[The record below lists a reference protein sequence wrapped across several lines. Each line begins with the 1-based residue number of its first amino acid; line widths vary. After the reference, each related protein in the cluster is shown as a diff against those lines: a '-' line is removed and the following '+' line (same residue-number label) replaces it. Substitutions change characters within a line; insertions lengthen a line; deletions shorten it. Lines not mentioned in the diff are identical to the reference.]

1 MNFKIIY
8 IRNETIRE
16 EYRAPLVPND
26 VNVLIENGFTI
37 YVESNE
43 TSTRFFTD
51 SEYATVGAI
60 VTNKKWYEMEHQEQL
75 LIIGIK
81 ELSDTDLS
89 KLDSHTHMYFS
100 HSFKGQ
106 QHSRKILDAFT
117 SSNSMLY
124 DFEYFTDEFGKR
136 LLSFCYYAGVVGCH
150 YGLLYTD
157 RVIDK
162 QTIQI
167 AIIGNGKCSKG
178 IQDVLYSLSLPFK
191 VIGRDKDGID
201 FTSFDIIYNCILLE
215 KTNNEVWFDEHT
227 AFTKPLLIVDVS
239 CDYTKPNNPIKIY
252 STPTTFASPIQKYG
266 DFVKIIAIENLPS
279 IVPEKSSVYFSKKC
293 KDLLLN
299 ADVDVWERCGKAF
312 LAC

>member
-1 MNFKIIY
+1 MLEGTRTPAVAIKSK
-8 IRNETIRE
+8 
-16 EYRAPLVPND
+16 LVPD
-26 VNVLIENGFTI
+26 VTVGVFAPEPMKLTARTLLPTVKLLVVLSNVKLELAPKLPPSLNCNCVLIDDDNRT
-37 YVESNE
+37 Y
-43 TSTRFFTD
+43 
-51 SEYATVGAI
+51 I
-60 VTNKKWYEMEHQEQL
+60 V
-75 LIIGIK
+75 
-81 ELSDTDLS
+81 
-89 KLDSHTHMYFS
+89 LD
-100 HSFKGQ
+100 
-106 QHSRKILDAFT
+106 D
-117 SSNSMLY
+117 

-178 IQDVLYSLSLPFK
+178 VQDVLHSLSLPFK
-191 VIGRDKDGID
+191 VIGRNKDGID

-227 AFTKPLLIVDVS
+227 TFTKPLLIVDVS

-252 STPTTFASPIQKYG
+252 STPTTFERPIQKYG

-279 IVPEKSSVYFSKKC
+279 IVPEKSSIYFSKKC